1 MDKGAKEMSLEEIE
15 HELRKGKPNWPS
27 YSAPLEMRLLNK
39 SDAVLLTPIFKKHG
53 TQIASYLGYFHNARH
68 WNFRNAVKFV
78 QDSLNAEFPSFTYL
92 FHIDNEI
99 VGMGS
104 LASYGN
110 SVTDVQII
118 LAVFGKHQGKG
129 IAKAIEETLMYIA
142 FQVWGFD
149 SFWDLV
155 DVSNI
160 ASIKTAE
167 ANGLTLSH
175 TWTDKIHAEKE
186 TGEWLAYFAKRP
198 EGLPDG
204 VLQGAP
210 IAYWQETRSDQL
222 LQAVI
227 QAKNGKRELEEE
239 EISEIAETFFGVTTA
254 EKEEEPEKPNLFQL
268 AIENKKIV
276 DQAAINKMT
285 ARVNRGLYNQSL
297 AERRKKKKK

>member
-1 MDKGAKEMSLEEIE
+1 MSLEETE
-15 HELRKGKPNWPS
+15 HELRKRKENWPTYNS
-27 YSAPLEMRLLNK
+27 PLEMRLLTK

-104 LASYGN
+104 LAPYGN

-129 IAKAIEETLMYIA
+129 IAKAIEESLMYIS
-142 FQVWGFD
+142 FRVWGFD
-149 SFWDLV
+149 SFWHLV
-155 DVSNI
+155 DASNI

-167 ANGLTLSH
+167 ANGLQLSH

-186 TGEWLAYFAKRP
+186 TGEWLAYFANRP

-222 LQAVI
+222 LQVVI
-227 QAKNGKRELEEE
+227 EARNGKRELENE
-239 EISEIAETFFGVTTA
+239 EIKEIAETFGLTSIH
-254 EKEEEPEKPNLFQL
+254 EEEEVEVLNPFRAALDNKRAEDQVALNKL
-268 AIENKKIV
+268 A
-276 DQAAINKMT
+276 
-285 ARVNRGLYNQSL
+285 ARMRRDLYNQSL